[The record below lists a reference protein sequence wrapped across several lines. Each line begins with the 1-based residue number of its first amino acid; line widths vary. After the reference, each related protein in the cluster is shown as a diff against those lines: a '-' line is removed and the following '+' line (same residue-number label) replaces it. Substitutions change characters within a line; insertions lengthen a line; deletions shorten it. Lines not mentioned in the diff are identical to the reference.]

1 VAKRLT
7 KKRTATK
14 TKVKPTGARQ
24 ARGTRPAKARATKTA
39 AKTKKRA
46 AKPAAKTKRRAAKPA
61 KKTTRRAAQ
70 KPTKAPPVMADVEQP
85 DQTAAGNDSIPDETP
100 ENTES
105 GQAVPS
111 SPAPFQYAD
120 PSKAPGKQHR
130 HPPMSLKGVKHSQN
144 YVAKAR
150 TPFKLRQT
158 MGR

>member
-1 VAKRLT
+1 MAKRLT

-14 TKVKPTGARQ
+14 TKVKPTGARK
-24 ARGTRPAKARATKTA
+24 ARTTRPAKTRATKTA

-46 AKPAAKTKRRAAKPA
+46 AKPAKKTA
-61 KKTTRRAAQ
+61 KKTTRRAAP
-70 KPTKAPPVMADVEQP
+70 KPTTTPPVMADAEQP
-85 DQTAAGNDSIPDETP
+85 DQTAAGNDPIPQETP
-100 ENTES
+100 DNTDDA
-105 GQAVPS
+105 QAVPS
-111 SPAPFQYAD
+111 SPAPFHYAD